1 MASSTLYSFAFG
13 PLHKSWVIIRFA
25 VGSGFSFWIICD
37 SSESSYS
44 DIPARPSHV
53 TSDHPRRLWTAAG
66 EHFARCDEYVC
77 SDASRPTSWG
87 PCELD
92 TGVTTWPTYMYLYV
106 PHNRHINRWIITAAC
121 GCCYSSDDRLVGRQ
135 YSGSQDKS
143 NSELESSPSL
153 PWNPQCRVLTSGST
167 LTTFNFAIQRLLRT
181 SAYSADS
188 IVDPCFYSTLI

>member
-135 YSGSQDKS
+135 YSGSEDKS
-143 NSELESSPSL
+143 NSELESSPSPVESSVSCSHIWL
-153 PWNPQCRVLTSGST
+153 YSDDVQ
-167 LTTFNFAIQRLLRT
+167 LR
-181 SAYSADS
+181 
-188 IVDPCFYSTLI
+188 YSTPSANFCLLCRFDCRSLFL